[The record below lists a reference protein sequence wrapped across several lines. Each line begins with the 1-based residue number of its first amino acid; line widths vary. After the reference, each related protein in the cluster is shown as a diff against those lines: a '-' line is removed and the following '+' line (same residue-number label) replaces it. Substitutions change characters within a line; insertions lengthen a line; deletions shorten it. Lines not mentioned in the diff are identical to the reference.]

1 MFAFTTI
8 LGAVIYIL
16 IYRLYLKEIIDER
29 DELEKKKVPAINY
42 QSTMPANLSV
52 NVEKQT
58 TNGIDYNQNSLNN
71 NLNHKPDEKIV
82 YRSGK
87 DNLAFR
93 MD

>member
-1 MFAFTTI
+1 MFAITTI

-16 IYRLYLKEIIDER
+16 IYRLYLKQIIDER
-29 DELEKKKVPAINY
+29 DELEKKKVPVINY

-52 NVEKQT
+52 NVEKET
-58 TNGIDYNQNSLNN
+58 ANGIDYNQNSLNN
-71 NLNHKPDEKIV
+71 NLNKPDEKIV
-82 YRSGK
+82 FRSGK